1 MFIYIWEANGLFKR
15 VQAKNS
21 WKNFF
26 SSFSDRNK
34 LEFNDGRP
42 WLTNRMGANFFSV
55 KVPHHIITFSYS

>member
-1 MFIYIWEANGLFKR
+1 MVLWEANGLFKR

-21 WKNFF
+21 LKKIC

-42 WLTNRMGANFFSV
+42 LLTNRMGANFFSV
-55 KVPHHIITFSYS
+55 EVPHIIPFSYS